1 MATEIYSAESDDS
14 NTVGFMIEVW
24 TYVIRHESI
33 WIVLAVFCILLL
45 NPVLLL
51 IKQKLNAR
59 IEVVCSD
66 NPYTFAVRNELD
78 PHIKSYNPT
87 LWLPFSI
94 MKSMYQGDKQFKDLS
109 VYHRLEARMSD
120 GEILAIDCYPK
131 NFMHLVDTPIIMF
144 VPGVF
149 GMSSDVYS
157 LKFCQMI
164 WDTLGW
170 RACVFNRRGYGGM
183 PIRGTRV
190 VGFTSY
196 DDMHSVVNQLDAQF
210 PNAGV
215 YLVGVSMGAA
225 NIQRFLAEYPQEHKV
240 KAAVTISS
248 PWNAHVVSEK
258 VKRNP
263 LLRKGIHSYQVKLFK
278 QQLEN
283 ESFNNLLRQKNISP
297 ETILS
302 TKDNKDFD
310 FKLSAKGLDHE
321 RPEEYYE
328 ALSTYQMMDRIQVPL
343 LSINSSNDLLIP
355 KSVIPFEEIKLNPRI
370 VHYQVAGGG
379 HTEYFSGLKPRYVV

>member
-1 MATEIYSAESDDS
+1 
-14 NTVGFMIEVW
+14 VW
-24 TYVIRHESI
+24 TYVVRHESI
-33 WIVLAVFCILLL
+33 WIVLAVLCNIPATNL
-45 NPVLLL
+45 VLLL
-51 IKQKLNAR
+51 IKQRLNGR
-59 IEVVCSD
+59 IDVVCAE

-78 PHIKSYNPT
+78 SHIKNYKPT

-109 VYHRLEARMSD
+109 VYHRLEYKMTD
-120 GEILAIDCYPK
+120 GEILAVDCYPK
-131 NFMHLVDTPIIMF
+131 NFLELVNTPIIMF

-157 LKFCQMI
+157 LEFCKMVWNQ
-164 WDTLGW
+164 LRW
-170 RACVFNRRGYGGM
+170 RTCVFNRRGYGGM

-196 DDMHSVVNQLDAQF
+196 DDMHSVVAQLDNQF
-210 PNAGV
+210 PQAGV

-225 NIQRFLAEYPQEHKV
+225 NIQRFLAEYPEEHRV

-263 LLRKGIHSYQVKLFK
+263 LLRKGIHGYQVKLFK

-283 ESFNNLLRQKNISP
+283 ESFNNLLKQKNICP
-297 ETILS
+297 NAVLS

-310 FKLSAKGLDHE
+310 YELSAKGLNHQ
-321 RPEEYYE
+321 RAEEYYE
-328 ALSTYQMMDRIQVPL
+328 ALSSHQMMDRIHVPM
-343 LSINSSNDLLIP
+343 LSINSSDDLLIP
-355 KSVIPFEEIKLNPRI
+355 TSVIPFEEIKLNPRI

-379 HTEYFSGLKPRYVV
+379 HTEYFTGFRPRYVVYLLTTVGI